1 MYSQTIKIQ
10 INREIVNALLKKLK
24 VKNLE
29 EYINQ
34 QLKTELLK

>member
-1 MYSQTIKIQ
+1 MYSQTVKIQ
-10 INREIVNALLKKLK
+10 IDREIVNALLKKLK

>member
-10 INREIVNALLKKLK
+10 LDREIVNALLKKLK
-24 VKNLE
+24 VKSLD

-34 QLKTELLK
+34 ILKNELLK

>member
-10 INREIVNALLKKLK
+10 LDREIVNALLKKLK